1 LRVAREQHQRQRA
14 RIHRKTTPKQ
24 QKNIPNLMEN
34 NEIYEKGLPG
44 ASQDPLG
51 GPWGENVDF

>member
-1 LRVAREQHQRQRA
+1 
-14 RIHRKTTPKQ
+14 
-24 QKNIPNLMEN
+24 MGN